1 MCGPGIAKAPCA
13 ILVAIEDADL
23 AIDGAGG
30 AAVAVCV
37 EGDCLD
43 EVFVAVL
50 EVEVEG
56 WCFFAG

>member
-13 ILVAIEDADL
+13 ILVAVEDADL

-56 WCFFAG
+56 W